1 VPLRITKAGIGKKT
15 CGRGR
20 LNIFRWDKLLSEG
33 VCKRS
38 IPKADGKPS
47 AEVDA
52 KLEEKR
58 KFAVT

>member
-20 LNIFRWDKLLSEG
+20 LNIFGWDKLLSEG

-52 KLEEKR
+52 
-58 KFAVT
+58 